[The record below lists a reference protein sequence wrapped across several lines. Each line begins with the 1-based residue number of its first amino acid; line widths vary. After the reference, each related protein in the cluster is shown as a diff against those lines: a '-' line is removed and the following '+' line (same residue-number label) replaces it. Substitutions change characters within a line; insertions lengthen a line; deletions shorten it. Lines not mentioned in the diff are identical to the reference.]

1 MTAREIVRPLSVCL
15 RPLAWFGLAAL
26 PVFPGSA
33 AVVASAPVVVPV
45 ITTSASDDLPGTGT
59 IKGRLVWGD
68 EKIPAIKELMA
79 KGKSP
84 KDPNVCAAGSAIMS
98 RELVID
104 PKTKGV
110 SYAFAFLVR
119 PKGDSTKQVKELV
132 AKNPKVV
139 LDQKSC
145 EFQPYVLP
153 FHKDQKLVIKSSD
166 PVGHNV
172 RFTGFSNT
180 GINQMVAANGEFEVK
195 NLERESRPMQLHCDI
210 HNWMT
215 GYLMVFD
222 HPFFATTGT
231 DGSFEIKGV
240 PAGDQKIVVWQE
252 LAGYVTEGKGSGMPV
267 SVKAGEVTDIG
278 EIKLDPARAL
288 K

>member
-1 MTAREIVRPLSVCL
+1 MSARGIVRLNKTGMWSSAWLVSVAVL
-15 RPLAWFGLAAL
+15 VL
-26 PVFPGSA
+26 PGSA
-33 AVVASAPVVVPV
+33 AAAIPSHVFLAESAVGQGQV
-45 ITTSASDDLPGTGT
+45 GT

-68 EKIPAIKELMA
+68 EKIPEIKEALA
-79 KGKSP
+79 KGAAAKNG
-84 KDPNVCAAGSAIMS
+84 DVCAANSAIMS
-98 RELVID
+98 RELVVD
-104 PKTKGV
+104 TKTKGV
-110 SYAFAFLVR
+110 SYAFAFLVK
-119 PKGDSTKQVKELV
+119 PKGNFANQVQELV
-132 AKNPKVV
+132 AKTPKVV
-139 LDQKSC
+139 LDQKGC

-153 FHKDQKLVIKSSD
+153 FQKDQVLEIKSSD

-172 RFTGFSNT
+172 RFSGFSNT
-180 GINQMVAANGEFEVK
+180 GVNQMVAANGTFQIK
-195 NLERESRPMQLHCDI
+195 NLVAESRPMQLHCDI

-252 LAGYVTEGKGSGMPV
+252 RAGYVTEGRGMGMPV